1 MTKDYQ
7 LGKIYAIRTY
17 QSEEVYVGSTI
28 QTLANRMAGH
38 RRDYKEYKK
47 NGTSVKYVSSYKI
60 LKYDDAYIELIQ
72 LYPCNSKTELD
83 AVEGQ
88 YIRQMECV
96 NKNIAGRSRKE
107 YRMDNSDRLN
117 EISKQYYLENKE
129 SIKERKSQYY
139 IDNRDK
145 INEYKNQKHTCICGG
160 KYTTGHK
167 SQHLNT
173 NKHQL
178 YITMEKHKQKLKPK
192 SKLTKITDYYK
203 PAPAPVNSSV
213 ILIL

>member
-1 MTKDYQ
+1 MPNY
-7 LGKIYAIRTY
+7 LNGKIYTIRSY
-17 QSEEVYVGSTI
+17 QTDNVYVGSTT
-28 QTLANRMAGH
+28 QTLADRMKGH
-38 RRDYKEYKK
+38 RKDFKCYKK
-47 NGTSVKYVSSYKI
+47 GTGNFVSSFEI
-60 LKYDDAYIELIQ
+60 LKYDDAYIELVI
-72 LYPCNSKTELD
+72 LNPCNSKTELD

-88 YIRQMECV
+88 YIRKMECV

-167 SQHLNT
+167 SQHLKT
-173 NKHQL
+173 KKHQL
-178 YITMEKHKQKLKPK
+178 YITMKKQKPKPK
-192 SKLTKITDYYK
+192 TKLTKITDFYK
-203 PAPAPVNSSV
+203 PSVNSSV
-213 ILIL
+213 ILVL